1 MSRTIDTKKQLIRL
15 MFIFNVNVK
24 VGGAYRTG
32 HPSQIDVYTKLKKNL
47 ISTEIKIKYMFQ

>member
-1 MSRTIDTKKQLIRL
+1 MSRTIDIENQLIRL

-32 HPSQIDVYTKLKKNL
+32 HPSQIDVYTKLKKSYQHRN
-47 ISTEIKIKYMFQ
+47 KN